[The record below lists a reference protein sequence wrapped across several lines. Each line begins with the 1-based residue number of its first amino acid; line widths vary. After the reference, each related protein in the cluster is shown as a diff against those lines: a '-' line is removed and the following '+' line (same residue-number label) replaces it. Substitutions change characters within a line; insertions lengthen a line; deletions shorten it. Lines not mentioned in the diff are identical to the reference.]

1 MTELT
6 SSIGRFNAKTGSV
19 PVTFTAGDI
28 VHRRDVR
35 AVLTAAGKCDRK
47 KTSERVAEVA
57 RGVAAKIDLGV
68 IVAPP
73 VEEEGAT
80 E

>member
-1 MTELT
+1 MSGMQASAVSPNSRRRRELPEALRRLRER
-6 SSIGRFNAKTGSV
+6 G
-19 PVTFTAGDI
+19 VT
-28 VHRRDVR
+28 VR

-47 KTSERVAEVA
+47 KTAERVAEVA